1 MQALAQWWR
10 RLALGSGRHA
20 WGLAPEGEAWALVG
34 LMRPKQDVVKV
45 HTTLSLQPPVGMD
58 VYDMRW
64 LSQHLRQKGRSRGGF
79 RHRLNMA
86 LPADQLQK
94 GHIDF
99 PAHLPKTEWLYEVQ
113 LEVSQ
118 ALQLAP
124 EAVNFDFELEPS
136 PGGLVQRV
144 HWMGCAQALLN
155 RFKSCTR
162 AAGWRLATVES
173 EFQAAERAL
182 LALQGGVASL
192 LTQPPQD
199 WQFRLSSVSRSVQEY
214 IPMEL
219 DGVIQEAARQVLATP
234 TGPRLVA
241 SGLALKAWL

>member
-10 RLALGSGRHA
+10 RLALGSVRQA
-20 WGLAPEGEAWALVG
+20 WGLAPDGGAWALVG
-34 LMRPKQDVVKV
+34 LTRPKQDLAKV
-45 HTTLSLQPPVGMD
+45 HTSLSLQPPVGID
-58 VYDMRW
+58 FSDMRW
-64 LSQHLRQKGRSRGGF
+64 LSQHLRQKGRSRGGSS
-79 RHRLNMA
+79 HRLNMA
-86 LPADQLQK
+86 LSSDQLQE

-99 PAHLPKTEWLYEVQ
+99 PADLSPTEWLYEVQ

-124 EAVNFDFELEPS
+124 DAVNFDFEPEPFTE
-136 PGGLVQRV
+136 GLVQRV
-144 HWMGCAQALLN
+144 HWMGCAQAHLI

-173 EFQAAERAL
+173 ETQAAERAVG
-182 LALQGGVASL
+182 ALQGGVASL

-199 WQFRLSSVSRSVQEY
+199 WLFRLSNGNHSGQKY
-214 IPMEL
+214 MPMES

-234 TGPRLVA
+234 TGSRLVA